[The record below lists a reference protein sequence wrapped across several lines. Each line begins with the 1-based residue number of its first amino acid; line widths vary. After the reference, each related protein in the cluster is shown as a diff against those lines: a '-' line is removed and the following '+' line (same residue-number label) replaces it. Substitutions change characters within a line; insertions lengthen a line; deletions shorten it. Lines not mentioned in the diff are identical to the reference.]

1 MRDAASVTP
10 SASPS
15 AAPAANVTTTPIDAA
30 SGAASSASITPAA
43 TPASL
48 DAAAQAE
55 ATAALLALGGRFDA
69 ASRLLTV
76 AALLALVLAPLLH
89 TAPAPPEA
97 PFVLHAA
104 LLLAVVAGFAEH
116 LLALRTAFDQPIFAA
131 WSARWR
137 AGDAQA
143 EIDLAAFD
151 QALASAGL
159 RAASTGSPR
168 PLHARI
174 AGARRLLRRQGLC
187 LMLQAAAWLVAALTV
202 LLS

>member
-1 MRDAASVTP
+1 MRDAASVTH

-55 ATAALLALGGRFDA
+55 ATAALLALGGRVDA

-76 AALLALVLAPLLH
+76 AALLAPLLH

-97 PFVLHAA
+97 PFVLHTA